1 MQVLVFNFVKLIK
14 TFENNLSKLCNSFI
28 FLHLTHKDI
37 ANCLTKFFCRNE
49 YQVQIMKYRV
59 FPCNGYL
66 TRKKVLND
74 QGEGR

>member
-28 FLHLTHKDI
+28 FLHYI
-37 ANCLTKFFCRNE
+37 ANCLTNFFCRNE

-59 FPCNGYL
+59 FQCNGYL
-66 TRKKVLND
+66 TRKKVPVLND